1 MLLRNLRASNI
12 TARRFPKET
21 IFFILHIV
29 YTRNHFAMGIKKHL
43 AWFVDK
49 AAPYAKEALGTAA
62 TYAADKLIEAGVPA
76 GAVEVALDTAL
87 EYIPK
92 TDKYAKKA
100 INAAVDMY
108 GEYKHEAG
116 SPPGYVEGAQPF
128 VGLVRQPT
136 MPSAMVSDGWSRI
149 GAPFGV
155 RPGAVVDTAKQAFEM
170 HQAAKQPPPVN
181 PGPAR
186 FRVRRKQTHSIDQAA
201 ALAKELTSTNQKK
214 AAQVAKKQPT
224 TRKAKK
230 QKQKSKLAAAQE
242 KHEKAE
248 RKLLKLIGEKASKED
263 LKKQKQKIA
272 MAKADIK
279 KASKKLDYL

>member
-1 MLLRNLRASNI
+1 MEFPASLYFFYSSRLYENI
-12 TARRFPKET
+12 SIYHES
-21 IFFILHIV
+21 
-29 YTRNHFAMGIKKHL
+29 AMGIKKHL
-43 AWFVDK
+43 AWLVDK
-49 AAPYAKEALGTAA
+49 AAPYAKQALGAAA
-62 TYAADKLIEAGVPA
+62 TYAADKLIEAGVPE

-100 INAAVDMY
+100 IGAALDMY
-108 GEYKHEAG
+108 GEYKHEPG
-116 SPPGYVEGAQPF
+116 SPSGYVEGAQPF

-155 RPGAVVDTAKQAFEM
+155 RPGAIVDTAKQAFEM
-170 HQAAKQPPPVN
+170 HQAAKQPPP
-181 PGPAR
+181 PR
-186 FRVRRKQTHSIDQAA
+186 FRARRKQTHSIDQAA
-201 ALAKELTSTNQKK
+201 ALAKELTTPKKK
-214 AAQVAKKQPT
+214 AAPAKKAPDV
-224 TRKAKK
+224 RKAKK